1 MVNLSHPIIDDGATE
16 VAAPTPSTLTDSTVN
31 KSVKVLHGET
41 VADIA
46 TRIYGAN
53 SELNRDR
60 IRANSRDPQPGDTI
74 EVHNV

>member
-1 MVNLSHPIIDDGATE
+1 MVNLSNPVIDDGSIET
-16 VAAPTPSTLTDSTVN
+16 AAPLGATLTDSTVN

-41 VADIA
+41 VADVA

-60 IRANSRDPQPGDTI
+60 IRANSRDPQPGDII

>member
-1 MVNLSHPIIDDGATE
+1 MVNLSNPVIDNGDTE
-16 VAAPTPSTLTDSTVN
+16 IAAPTPSTFTDSTVN

-41 VADIA
+41 VADVA